1 MKKQHISTLAALA
14 VVSANTISFTNTMKA
29 NAVSKWE
36 MESGYTEYRYRGSGD
51 HGLTYYIYPDHA
63 ALVEVDW
70 DWSGVIL
77 DETVEGVPLTTIA
90 DDAFYGEITSYIS
103 IPATIT
109 DLGTSLGEL
118 DHSFTLVIDPDNQSY
133 VNVDDVIY
141 TSDMT
146 ELVRC
151 LPGYKQEELTIPSTV
166 KKIYEQA
173 FYKCENIKTIN
184 IPASVEEVGLWSF
197 GDCSSLEAINVDF
210 NNERFSSIDGVLFDE
225 DQSFLYQYPPNKSNT
240 SYTIPN
246 SVDWIM
252 RQAFQ
257 NCDNL
262 ESVKLP
268 KYLHEISYRCFAEC
282 DKLNNVL
289 IPEWVEAIDSSA
301 FENCKNLLNITFSNN
316 TLAYGSHV
324 MDGTAWY
331 DNQPEGAVYTGAVLY
346 KIKGTL
352 PKNTEFVVKDGT
364 IGIAEFAFC
373 TEGYNDYGY
382 ALEGDKNLIKVVLP
396 EGLQYIGQ
404 CAFQECTNLTEINLP
419 DSLYQISNSAFVR
432 CEKLNNIS
440 LPDDLES
447 VEATVFSGCI
457 SLEEITIPESVER
470 IEWGAFVGCESLRK
484 VIILSPECEIDDYPT
499 TICNTYDYD
508 ENFNETV
515 SFNGTIYGYDNSTA
529 QKYAEKYGYKFESLG
544 KSYIKGDCNDDGT
557 VNIADAVML
566 QKFLL
571 GNNGSLNEW
580 RNADLC
586 EDERIDVFDMVLMRQ
601 LIIYRM
607 DPWHIYLEISD

>member
-1 MKKQHISTLAALA
+1 MNKRKITAIVIFLTSMLSFTSTL
-14 VVSANTISFTNTMKA
+14 TA
-29 NAVSKWE
+29 NAISKWE
-36 MESGYTEYRYRGSGD
+36 MPSGYTTYRKDLGNGY
-51 HGLTYYIYPDHA
+51 GLTYYIYPDHA

-90 DDAFYGEITSYIS
+90 DDAFYDESTLYIS

-118 DHSFTLVIDPDNQSY
+118 DHPFTLVIDPDNQSY

-151 LPGYKQEELTIPSTV
+151 LPGFEQEELTIPNTV

-184 IPASVEEVGLWSF
+184 IPASAEEIGIWSF
-197 GDCSSLEAINVDF
+197 GDCSSLEVINVDF

-225 DQSFLYQYPPNKSNT
+225 EQLLLYQYPPNKSNT

-262 ESVKLP
+262 ENIKLP
-268 KYLHEISYRCFAEC
+268 KYLREISYKCFAEC
-282 DKLNNVL
+282 DKLNNVV
-289 IPEWVEAIDSSA
+289 IPEWVEEIDSSA
-301 FENCKNLLNITFSNN
+301 FQNCSSLTNITFSDN
-316 TLAYGSHV
+316 TKKYGSEV
-324 MDGTAWY
+324 LDGTPWY
-331 DNQPEGAVYTGAVLY
+331 DNQPEGAVYTGSVLY
-346 KIKGTL
+346 KIKGNL
-352 PKNTEFVVKDGT
+352 PENTEFVVKEGT
-364 IGIAEFAFC
+364 KGIAEYAFC
-373 TEGYNDYGY
+373 TEDMNSYGFY
-382 ALEGDKNLIKVVLP
+382 TSGDSNLVKVVLP
-396 EGLQYIGQ
+396 EGVEYIGQ
-404 CAFQECTNLTEINLP
+404 CAFLDCINLTEINFP
-419 DSLYQISNSAFVR
+419 ESLYQISNSAFVG
-432 CEKLNNIS
+432 CKNLNNIY
-440 LPDDLES
+440 LPKELES
-447 VEATVFSGCI
+447 IEATVFSGCI
-457 SLEEITIPESVER
+457 SLEEITIPESVKR
-470 IEWGAFVGCESLRK
+470 IDWGAFIGCESLKK
-484 VIILSPECEIDDYPT
+484 VILLSPECEIEDAPE

-508 ENFNETV
+508 ENYNETF
-515 SFNGTIYGYDNSTA
+515 SFDGTIYGYDNSTA

-571 GNNGSLNEW
+571 GNETLNEW
-580 RNADLC
+580 KNADLC
-586 EDERIDVFDMVLMRQ
+586 EDERIDVFDMVLMRR

-607 DPWHIYLEISD
+607 YYCNFKFN